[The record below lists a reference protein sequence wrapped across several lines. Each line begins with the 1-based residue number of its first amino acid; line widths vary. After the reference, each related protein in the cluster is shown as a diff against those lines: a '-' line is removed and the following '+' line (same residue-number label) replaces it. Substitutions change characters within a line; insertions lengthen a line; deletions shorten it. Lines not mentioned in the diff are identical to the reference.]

1 MIIYTCVTNN
11 DTLHPV
17 QETGKHYCYTNRSM
31 SQDGWDCLPL
41 ENTEKDNAR
50 TARWHKT
57 QADILK
63 NKETIWIDG
72 KVELLQNLY
81 WFYKHLKTYDL
92 VLLKHPKRNCI
103 YEEAK
108 KVIEIGKAPP
118 RLVLEQVEK
127 YQKSNMPS
135 NFGLFETCI
144 IGRKANLPLND
155 LWWNEIKNH
164 SHRDQISLPFLL
176 YKYEVKTKII
186 EININDNPY
195 FKIHHHPFK
204 DHSQDILL
212 L

>member
-81 WFYKHLKTYDL
+81 WF
-92 VLLKHPKRNCI
+92 
-103 YEEAK
+103 
-108 KVIEIGKAPP
+108 
-118 RLVLEQVEK
+118 
-127 YQKSNMPS
+127 
-135 NFGLFETCI
+135 
-144 IGRKANLPLND
+144 
-155 LWWNEIKNH
+155 
-164 SHRDQISLPFLL
+164 
-176 YKYEVKTKII
+176 
-186 EININDNPY
+186 
-195 FKIHHHPFK
+195 
-204 DHSQDILL
+204 
-212 L
+212 